1 VRRGFET
8 LDARLEVDHGC
19 FERTMAV
26 LDRAHPAIQ
35 FGVREL
41 DHRLRVGEA
50 AIHPVIQLG
59 DLLIEL
65 LIDPN
70 DSFRNE
76 LYFVFQS
83 LRSDVKVMAD
93 VDGVGLQ
100 QTLQRRRRGVW
111 MSAERPRRWS
121 CG

>member
-1 VRRGFET
+1 
-8 LDARLEVDHGC
+8 
-19 FERTMAV
+19 MAV

-35 FGVREL
+35 FGMREL
-41 DHRLRVGEA
+41 DHRLRFGEA

-83 LRSDVKVMAD
+83 LRSDVKVTAD

-100 QTLQRRRRGVW
+100 QTLQFAVRHRRSILLRS
-111 MSAERPRRWS
+111 MQIELASS
-121 CG
+121 